1 MAGGT
6 LTHALKTVSISADLP
21 ATNDVAGFEAVGI
34 TWTEIGEITTAAGWG
49 RTNNEASYLPLK
61 ERMQK
66 RRKGSYD
73 YAPLS
78 IEAAVDSADAG
89 QNLALTASASDSL
102 YSVKMEYSNGDIK
115 YAQCLIMGFDD
126 DTGGGVDDF
135 IMVTITAQPVYDVV
149 RKLAP

>member
-6 LTHALKTVSISADLP
+6 LTHALKKIYLSADLP
-21 ATNDVAGFEAVGI
+21 ATNDAAGFEAVGI
-34 TWTEIGEITTAAGWG
+34 TWTEILEVTTAAGWG

-61 ERMQK
+61 ERLTK

-89 QNLALTASASDSL
+89 QQLALTASASDAL

-126 DTGGGVDDF
+126 DTGGSVDDF

-149 RKLAP
+149 RTLAP